1 MNYIVRSYILKNIFP
16 ALVAGLAT
24 GAFNYY
30 FIQSERVAFFA
41 GMAMGILIFISLFAY
56 STFIH
61 KKLVRNVPIYL
72 DVLINTFVIII
83 TILFWAFLLLLIL
96 NAKNWSDIIPYLR
109 LFFNSQGVAIGVTY
123 GIIVSFLFNLFISVQ
138 EIIGSRTMAALF
150 LGIYSQPREENRIFM
165 FLDIKS
171 STTLAEKLGNKQ
183 FLNLLN
189 DFFFFASE
197 AISQTKGSI
206 YKYVGDEIII
216 SWPEKKGVK
225 HGNAL
230 RCFFLIDDAISRKK
244 TFFMKKYGVV
254 PEFKAGMHA
263 GQVVAGE
270 IGFKKKEITYLGD
283 VLNTTA
289 RIEGIC
295 NDFNKRFLVSH
306 ELKKRFDS
314 TDLFVFQEVDE
325 INLRGKQTAT
335 KIFTASLSDTY
346 NKKV

>member
-1 MNYIVRSYILKNIFP
+1 
-16 ALVAGLAT
+16 
-24 GAFNYY
+24 
-30 FIQSERVAFFA
+30 
-41 GMAMGILIFISLFAY
+41 
-56 STFIH
+56 
-61 KKLVRNVPIYL
+61 L

-96 NAKNWSDIIPYLR
+96 NAKSWSDIIPYLR

-150 LGIYSQPREENRIFM
+150 LGIYSQPREEKRIFM

-171 STTLAEKLGNKQ
+171 STTLAEQLGNKQ
-183 FLNLLN
+183 FLNMLN

-197 AISQTKGSI
+197 GISQTKGSI

-225 HGNAL
+225 NGNAL
-230 RCFFLIDDAISRKK
+230 RCFFMIDEAINRKK
-244 TFFMKKYGVV
+244 SYFLKKYGVV

-270 IGFKKKEITYLGD
+270 IGFKKKEITFLGH

-295 NDFNKRFLVSH
+295 NEFNKRFLLSSEVK
-306 ELKKRFDS
+306 ELFENTAAYD
-314 TDLFVFQEVDE
+314 FQEMAE
-325 INLRGKQTAT
+325 IYLRGKKHKTS
-335 KIFTASLSDTY
+335 IFTVTKSGC
-346 NKKV
+346 